1 MHTKRNMSL
10 GDSMQQFTPCSD
22 NIKEEMSFR
31 SLKAHTYIAQPKKNV
46 FIVPGTGTKNMIQC
60 SRACSFSF
68 ISCRPKFSSQ
78 HTSDIPYFLLF
89 QLQGNPMSGFQW
101 LLLSCAIKPKHKHTN
116 TANKHKY
123 THTDDQSK
131 LNIIFQNTTYSC
143 YSLLQRDTSD
153 RKMA

>member
-10 GDSMQQFTPCSD
+10 GDFMQQFTPCSD

-60 SRACSFSF
+60 SKACSFSF

-78 HTSDIPYFLLF
+78 HTSDIPYFLLY
-89 QLQGNPMSGFQW
+89 QLQVNPMSGFQW
-101 LLLSCAIKPKHKHTN
+101 HLLSCAIKPKHKHTN
-116 TANKHKY
+116 PQTQQTNTN
-123 THTDDQSK
+123 THTQTI
-131 LNIIFQNTTYSC
+131 NQN
-143 YSLLQRDTSD
+143 
-153 RKMA
+153 